1 MKYIPASEMTLV
13 EQVAREL
20 CRWDERC
27 IQGSK
32 WEELEYRFRA
42 NYRREARKL
51 VKMVCGSCG
60 LAKPLMGKEG
70 A

>member
-1 MKYIPASEMTLV
+1 MTLV

-20 CRWDERC
+20 CRWDY
-27 IQGSK
+27 GYDGAAGDVWK
-32 WEELEYRFRA
+32 HPRA
-42 NYRREARKL
+42 QRTEYRREARKL

-70 A
+70 K